1 MEDGFLKRGR
11 GRAAEPA
18 RFPFSSFLIFIV
30 YFSLGAFQSSAGPG
44 DASRMKNGSVRI
56 GYSNY
61 LFINKE
67 IIGINLYLYIYPQ
80 VERHTHTCQV
90 SDGYQIPIGFVIL
103 YVKITLK

>member
-30 YFSLGAFQSSAGPG
+30 YFSLGAFQSSAGPR
-44 DASRMKNGSVRI
+44 DADEKWVVRI

-61 LFINKE
+61 SFINKE
-67 IIGINLYLYIYPQ
+67 IIGTNLYLYTYPQ
-80 VERHTHTCQV
+80 VESRIHTCQV